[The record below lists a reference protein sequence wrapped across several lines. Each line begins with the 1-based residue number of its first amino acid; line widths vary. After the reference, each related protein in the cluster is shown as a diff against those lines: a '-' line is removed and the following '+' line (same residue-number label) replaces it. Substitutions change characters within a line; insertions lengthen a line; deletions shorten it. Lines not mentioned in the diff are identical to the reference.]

1 MARSSPDPTR
11 AELEILQVLWLSG
24 TASVRQ
30 VWEALGSKGSYTT
43 VLKLLQ
49 VMLDK
54 GLVTRDEAKL
64 SHIYAAAVDQTIN
77 QERMVSGLIDRAFGG
92 SVSELILRA
101 LSAKPA
107 SAKELETI
115 RALLAEV
122 KSRPS
127 RKKDAGKCM
136 PSSSAWAGCSST
148 PFGKEP
154 SFGSCFR

>member
-1 MARSSPDPTR
+1 MTNFSSDPTR
-11 AELEILQVLWLSG
+11 AELEILHVLWRLK

-49 VMLDK
+49 VMLEK
-54 GLVTRDEAKL
+54 GLVTRDESKL
-64 SHIYAAAVDQTIN
+64 SHVYAAAVDRTVN

-107 SAKELETI
+107 STEELETI
-115 RALLAEV
+115 RTLLAEA
-122 KSRPS
+122 KSKPA
-127 RKKDAGKCM
+127 RKKDAGK
-136 PSSSAWAGCSST
+136 
-148 PFGKEP
+148 
-154 SFGSCFR
+154 